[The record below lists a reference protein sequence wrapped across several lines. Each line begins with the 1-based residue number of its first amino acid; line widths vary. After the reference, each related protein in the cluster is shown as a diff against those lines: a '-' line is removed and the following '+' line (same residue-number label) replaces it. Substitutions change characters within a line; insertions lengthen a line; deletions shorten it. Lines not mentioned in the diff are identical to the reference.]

1 MYLEGKTNGSSCS
14 HRGHR
19 SHELEW
25 HNHDCC
31 ECCLRYINVKEPR
44 LTQSAD
50 GGTYVQV
57 QYCDVVVEPSDP
69 KRPWNPAPT
78 RYAIDADLQRKLR
91 ESCTKGDT
99 DVTERLIKVGAN
111 PNYCNSDGTI
121 RPPVYYASRNGHT
134 HLLKLLVEK
143 YRCNVLYRS
152 PRGTTLLHIACL
164 HGYEDMVIYLAKDHH
179 LDASARTKHGSTP
192 LHLACIG
199 GWAQIVQ
206 YLIENLGCDPKC
218 TGELD
223 ETPLHTACTKG
234 HLAIMKYLIRV
245 HYCNPNQ
252 PTRVASGGETTLHLA
267 CQQGHLDIVRYLILE
282 QHCDPNAKDFF
293 QNTPLH
299 SAAQQNKANIVAYLV
314 HEQKCSLEPRNRDNY
329 TPLHLASKYS
339 RLDVVRVLL
348 ENGANPSIPGRENQ
362 TPIQLATD
370 HEVIKLLIQ
379 HGARPQ
385 ETQVKV
391 VFPRVS
397 LEHNPQDTIIRAMV
411 VGDPATGKSTLVE
424 ALKHSHSGRW
434 PFTRTTIQVEPY
446 TAGIV
451 PHEFINSDFGHTILF
466 DFAGQ
471 SEYYTSHAMVID
483 CTNIAPAPIFMVV
496 VDLSKDLEKIQL
508 RLQFWISFIEN
519 NKPASV
525 SVPHIIIIGS
535 HYDIF
540 HKQDQKSRQGTLA
553 KIKSFAEDK
562 IRRTSLQYRG
572 FFPLN
577 CQRISTQED
586 LRKAMQKSC
595 QSLRMHVPDDT
606 LGHALS
612 VYLFALFKG
621 VIMCT
626 LKELADT
633 IKKNDWSFPYSTD
646 KLVELC
652 ERLGSKVNI
661 MFIKNKANL
670 EQSTIILDV
679 DTLLRRINGIIFAP
693 NDGHFPQHHLESRN
707 GIVPFSKLRNV
718 FSDID
723 PRVVAE
729 CMQRLEF
736 CHAIHDQGTLN
747 LIKGESS
754 RSNGSDVVEK
764 DGGKNGT

>member
-1 MYLEGKTNGSSCS
+1 M
-14 HRGHR
+14 
-19 SHELEW
+19 
-25 HNHDCC
+25 
-31 ECCLRYINVKEPR
+31 
-44 LTQSAD
+44 
-50 GGTYVQV
+50 
-57 QYCDVVVEPSDP
+57 
-69 KRPWNPAPT
+69 
-78 RYAIDADLQRKLR
+78 
-91 ESCTKGDT
+91 

-121 RPPVYYASRNGHT
+121 RPPVYYASKNGHT
-134 HLLKLLVEK
+134 SLLKLLIEK
-143 YRCNVLYRS
+143 YRCNVEYKS

-164 HGYEDMVIYLAKDHH
+164 HGYEDMVVYLAKDHH

-206 YLIENLGCDPKC
+206 LLIENLGCDPKC

-223 ETPLHTACTKG
+223 ETPLHTACSKG

-252 PTRVASGGETTLHLA
+252 PTRDASGGETTLHLA
-267 CQQGHLDIVRYLILE
+267 SQHGHLDIVRYLILE
-282 QHCDPNAKDFF
+282 QHCDPNATDYFR
-293 QNTPLH
+293 NTPLH
-299 SAAQQNKANIVAYLV
+299 SAAQQNKANIVYYLV
-314 HEQKCSLEPRNRDNY
+314 HEQKCNLEPLNRDNY
-329 TPLHLASKYS
+329 TPLHLATKYS
-339 RLDVVRVLL
+339 RIDVVRVLL
-348 ENGANPSIPGRENQ
+348 EEGANPSVPGHDNQ

-370 HEVIKLLIQ
+370 HEVIKMLIR
-379 HGARPQ
+379 HGASPL
-385 ETQVKV
+385 ETQVKR

-397 LEHNPQDTIIRAMV
+397 LEHNPQDTIIRTMV
-411 VGDPATGKSTLVE
+411 VGDPGTGKSTLVE
-424 ALKHSHSGRW
+424 ALKQSHSGKW
-434 PFTRTTIQVEPY
+434 YQPFTKSTSIKVEPF

-451 PHEFINSDFGHTILF
+451 PHEMMNGDFGHTILF

-483 CTNIAPAPIFMVV
+483 CTNIAPAPIFMIV
-496 VDLSKDLEKIQL
+496 VDLSKELEKIQL
-508 RLQFWISFIEN
+508 RLHFWISFIEN

-525 SVPHIIIIGS
+525 SVPHILVVGS
-535 HYDIF
+535 HYDIL
-540 HKQDQKSRQGTLA
+540 HKQDHGSRQGKLN
-553 KIKSFAEDK
+553 KIKSFAENV
-562 IRRTSLQYRG
+562 IRRTSLQFRG

-577 CQRISTQED
+577 CQRIATQED
-586 LRKAMQKSC
+586 LRKAIQKSC
-595 QSLRMHVPDDT
+595 QCLRSHVPDDT

-633 IKKNDWSFPYSTD
+633 IKRNDWSFPYSTN

-670 EQSTIILDV
+670 EDSTIILDV
-679 DTLLRRINGIIFAP
+679 DTLLRRINGIMFAP
-693 NDGHFPQHHLESRN
+693 HNSHFPQHHLETRN
-707 GIVPFSKLRNV
+707 GIVPFSKLRKL
-718 FSDID
+718 FYDID

-736 CHAIHDQGTLN
+736 CHAIHDQGTLD
-747 LIKGESS
+747 LIKGDC
-754 RSNGSDVVEK
+754 SDVVEK
-764 DGGKNGT
+764 DGKTGKLMLIFKFHLAHINFIAL